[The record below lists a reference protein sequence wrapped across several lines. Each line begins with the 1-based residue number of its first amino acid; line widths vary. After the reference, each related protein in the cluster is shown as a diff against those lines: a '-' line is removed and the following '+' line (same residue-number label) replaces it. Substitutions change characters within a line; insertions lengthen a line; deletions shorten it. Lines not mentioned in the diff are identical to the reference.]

1 MQLHNDV
8 NSYTT
13 TIVKLASAHPLDF
26 YDDLYDSNVYGP
38 HTHIHRIILQT
49 NETKETSFFSHEME
63 SIII

>member
-26 YDDLYDSNVYGP
+26 YDDLYDSNVCGA
-38 HTHIHRIILQT
+38 HIHRIIQT
-49 NETKETSFFSHEME
+49 NERKETSFFSHEME